1 MIAAPKTGLHT
12 ILRQGDQAHGVLE
25 SVCRIL
31 WTMWLIPYG
40 SFHELCFVDPT
51 SWCMAA
57 LMMLLFYEL
66 KIKKA
71 LTARQREEL
80 AGFSTQA

>member
-1 MIAAPKTGLHT
+1 
-12 ILRQGDQAHGVLE
+12 
-25 SVCRIL
+25 
-31 WTMWLIPYG
+31 MWLIPYG

-71 LTARQREEL
+71 LTARLTARQQEEL